1 MQRTYNRFIKRKGG
15 EFMNLAKEIPCCC
28 GREHK
33 TEIVDVISCRGAI
46 ERLPEAM
53 ERLGCRHPFV
63 LCDTNTLR
71 AAGERVAKI
80 LREAEMYGAFYMPDE
95 LTPDEGSVGDV
106 VMHFSNCDCDYK
118 LDSIIAVG
126 SGVIGDICKILAKTA
141 SLPLITV
148 ATAPSMDGYAS
159 ATSSMENHGLKV
171 SIRSKCADIIIGDH
185 DILAAAP
192 LELRLSGLG
201 DMIAKYISIAEWHI
215 SSVINGEYYCETIA
229 DMIRSALR
237 ACVDNADGLVAG
249 DSDAAG
255 AVFDGLVLAGAGM
268 AYAGCSRP
276 ASGVEHYFSHIWDMR
291 ALEFGSPSSTHGFQ
305 CEVGTLLAA
314 KIYDALRT
322 FTPDREKAIAA
333 FDSFSY
339 DEYKNQLLTLVG
351 RGAETMIRHEERI
364 EHKYD
369 KEKFLARLDRIIE
382 KWDEILEIIN
392 AEIPTEEELDS
403 LLLRIGAP
411 RSMADIGIPD
421 DNIGEVFEATRDI
434 RDKYVLSR
442 LIFDL
447 GLTDEAKN
455 IILNKKTG

>member
-1 MQRTYNRFIKRKGG
+1 MKYPK
-15 EFMNLAKEIPCCC
+15 EFACSC
-28 GREHK
+28 GKVHK
-33 TEIVDVISCRGAI
+33 IGITDIISERGAI

-71 AAGERVAKI
+71 AAGERVARI
-80 LREAEMYGAFYMPDE
+80 LNDAKMYGAYYMPDT
-95 LTPDEGSVGDV
+95 LTPDDSSVGDV

-118 LDSIIAVG
+118 IDSVIAVG
-126 SGVIGDICKILAKTA
+126 SGVIGDICKILAATA

-201 DMIAKYISIAEWHI
+201 DMIAKYISIAEWRI
-215 SSVINGEYYCETIA
+215 SHVINGEYYCETVA
-229 DMIRSALR
+229 EMIRGALR
-237 ACVDNADGLVAG
+237 DCVNNADGLASG
-249 DSDAAG
+249 DGDAAG

-291 ALEFGSPSSTHGFQ
+291 ALEFGSSASTHGFQ
-305 CEVGTLLAA
+305 CEVGTVLAA
-314 KIYDALRT
+314 KIYDMLREY
-322 FTPDREKAIAA
+322 TPDREKAISAYE
-333 FDSFSY
+333 SFNY
-339 DEYKNQLLTLVG
+339 EDYKKQLSALVSK
-351 RGAETMIRHEERI
+351 GAETMIRHEERI
-364 EHKYD
+364 ERKYD
-369 KEKFLARLDRIIE
+369 KEKFLARLDRIID
-382 KWDEILEIIN
+382 KWNEILDIIN
-392 AEIPTEEELDS
+392 TEIPTEEELNS
-403 LLLRIGAP
+403 LLHRIGAP

-447 GLTDEAKN
+447 GLTAETKN
-455 IILNKKTG
+455 ILLN

>member
-1 MQRTYNRFIKRKGG
+1 
-15 EFMNLAKEIPCCC
+15 MNLAKEIPCCC
-28 GREHK
+28 GCWHK

-201 DMIAKYISIAEWHI
+201 DMIAKYISIAEWRI

-237 ACVDNADGLVAG
+237 ACVDNADSLVAG

-291 ALEFGSPSSTHGFQ
+291 ALEFGTPSSTHGFQ

-403 LLLRIGAP
+403 LLRRIGAP
-411 RSMADIGIPD
+411 RTMADIGIPD

-447 GLTDEAKN
+447 GLTEEAKN